1 MKPSLQRLR
10 DRFDISSKIADA
22 SGLSK
27 EKVQAARKFA
37 KAGRGHLTFVQS
49 LRGKGYTVDQGF
61 SMLAEHKK
69 TCSKCTSKSEARQI
83 FDEATGD

>member
-1 MKPSLQRLR
+1 MKPSLTRLR
-10 DRFDISSKIADA
+10 QRFDVGARIAEA
-22 SGLSK
+22 SGLPK
-27 EKVQAARKFA
+27 EKVELARKFA

-49 LRGKGYTVDQGF
+49 LKGKGYTVDQGF